1 MREYSSPAKAEISD
15 EARLTDTLFARAATA
30 PNAVAA
36 RRQEQ
41 TGAGQWRD
49 VTVEQ
54 LHGDIVG
61 YAKGLI
67 GAGIGQGDRVAIMS
81 RTRYEWTAVDYAVW
95 AVGAVVVPIYE
106 TSSAEQIQWI
116 LSDSA
121 AKAIFVE
128 TDAHAERVESVKGE
142 APELSNVWKF
152 DGDDLETL
160 RAGGSEV
167 TDEDLEKRR
176 TSVKADDLA
185 TLIYT
190 SGTTGRPKGCRLT
203 HRNFLFIAHSALEGP
218 AKPIIKEHAGTPS
231 TMLFLPLAHVFARFV
246 QVMVIEGE
254 AVLGHYPSTGP
265 DLIEEF
271 SVFKPTFLLAVPR
284 VFEKVFTKAQQKAE
298 AEGKGKIFNLAADTA
313 IEYSKALGKGSV
325 PFTLKLKHGLFKKLV
340 YSKLMDRLG
349 NEAKYAV
356 SGGSALG
363 ARLGHFFRGAGLTI
377 VEGYGLTETTAP
389 TSVNNPGFNKIGT
402 VGQPMPGT
410 TIRIADDGEILL
422 KGDHILDGYWQ
433 NEKATAEAFEDG
445 FYRTGDLGTLDD
457 DGFLSITG
465 RKKEIIVTA
474 GGKNVA
480 PAVLED
486 RIRAHALVS
495 QCMVVGDNRKFI
507 AALVTID
514 PESFQL
520 WKEQRNKSG
529 EISDLI
535 EDADLNAAIQEAVD
549 DANKAVSKAE
559 GIKKFK
565 ILPHDFT
572 EEGGQM
578 TASLKVKRHVVSK
591 QWSKEIDDI
600 YAG

>member
-15 EARLTDTLFARAATA
+15 DARLTDTLFARAASE

-36 RRQEQ
+36 RRQEE
-41 TGAGQWRD
+41 TGSGQWRD

-61 YAKGLI
+61 YAKALI
-67 GAGIGQGDRVAIMS
+67 NAGIEQGDRVAIMS
-81 RTRYEWTAVDYAVW
+81 RTRYEWTVADYAIW
-95 AVGAVVVPIYE
+95 AVGAVTVPIYE
-106 TSSAEQIQWI
+106 TSSAEQIEWI
-116 LSDSA
+116 LSNSG
-121 AKAIFVE
+121 AKAAFVE
-128 TDAHAERVESVKGE
+128 TDDHAERVG
-142 APELSNVWKF
+142 AIRDNTPELADLWKF
-152 DGDDLETL
+152 DGGDLEAL
-160 RAGGSEV
+160 RATGADVS
-167 TDEDLEKRR
+167 DEDLERRR
-176 TSVKADDLA
+176 TAVGADDLA

-190 SGTTGRPKGCRLT
+190 SGTTGRPKGCQLT

-218 AKPIIKEHAGTPS
+218 AKPIILEHEGTPS
-231 TMLFLPLAHVFARFV
+231 TLLFLPLAHVFARFV
-246 QVMVIEGE
+246 QVMVVEGK
-254 AVLGHYPSTGP
+254 AVLGHFPSTGP
-265 DLIEEF
+265 DLIDQF

-298 AEGKGKIFNLAADTA
+298 GEGKGKIFNAAAETA
-313 IEYSKALGKGSV
+313 IEYSKALSRGNV

-340 YSKLMDRLG
+340 YGKIMARLG
-349 NEAKYAV
+349 GEARYAV

-363 ARLGHFFRGAGLTI
+363 SRLGHFFRGAGLTI

-389 TSVNNPGFNKIGT
+389 TSVNSPGFNKIGT

-410 TIRIADDGEILL
+410 TVRIADDGEILL
-422 KGDHILDGYWQ
+422 RGDHIMSGYWQ
-433 NEKATAEAFEDG
+433 NEKATEDAFEDG
-445 FYRTGDLGTLDD
+445 FYRTGDLGSLDE

-514 PESFQL
+514 PDSFEL
-520 WKEQRNKSG
+520 WKESNNKTG
-529 EISDLI
+529 EIADLT
-535 EDADLNAAIQEAVD
+535 EDADLNAAIQGAVD

-600 YAG
+600 YTG